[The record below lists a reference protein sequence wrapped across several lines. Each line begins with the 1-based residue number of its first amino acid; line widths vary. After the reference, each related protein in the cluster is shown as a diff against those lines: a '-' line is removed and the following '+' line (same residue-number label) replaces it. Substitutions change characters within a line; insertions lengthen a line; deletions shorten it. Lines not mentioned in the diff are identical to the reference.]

1 MKKHPLTVNNDL
13 LHDMFD
19 QEKVKSGLVFIFTML
34 GWYLSTGCA
43 NWYSPPFAYIGKD
56 MCNSKKCDTF
66 CDILSFWFD
75 L

>member
-1 MKKHPLTVNNDL
+1 LTVNNDL

-43 NWYSPPFAYIGKD
+43 N
-56 MCNSKKCDTF
+56 
-66 CDILSFWFD
+66 
-75 L
+75 